1 MVHDDL
7 PVIFKAAFPE
17 RLLTDWDADLA
28 AQLRAEAEG
37 MGGTPL
43 TSRSEGRLL
52 DESAKVKVALRAV
65 TVETPGD

>member
-1 MVHDDL
+1 MPISPPSCVPKL
-7 PVIFKAAFPE
+7 KEWAAP
-17 RLLTDWDADLA
+17 
-28 AQLRAEAEG
+28 
-37 MGGTPL
+37 PL